1 MAAVNIVIKAINSTK
16 AAFQEVGRQADTLNK
31 RMAKIGQVFK
41 GLFIGGVAIRFGK
54 SLLQASTYG
63 KELEESGARVKAAW
77 RGVSSEVGDAFARI
91 VLSLEKPI
99 KAVGEFLDSVI
110 KRAQWGAAFIT
121 GLVTTGSSEK
131 ARQIADEVVADLE
144 REKAARED
152 AAKATDQQTDS
163 FRENMSLWDKI
174 LNLQAR
180 IKKARRDAAREQMD
194 DAGLLLDLEKEREQI
209 ANRIGQRV
217 RMGSDDPNQAEKD
230 RIQDLELELE
240 LVGVDKEIERVRRKL
255 EEAQQKVDPEKKRKG
270 RVITFNRDHRAG
282 LGQGMLD
289 GLTDSSKP
297 GSMAARS
304 KERMDKL
311 NKLDPSWR
319 SADYLKRIQTALD
332 SLTNTL
338 EGA

>member
-41 GLFIGGVAIRFGK
+41 GLFIGGVAVRFGK

-63 KELEESGARVKAAW
+63 KELEESGARVKEAW
-77 RGVSSEVGDAFARI
+77 NGVTTEIGDAFARI
-91 VLSLEKPI
+91 VLALEGPI
-99 KAVGEFLDSVI
+99 KRVGGFLDTVI
-110 KRAQWGAAFIT
+110 KRAQWGAAYIT

-131 ARQIADEVVADLE
+131 ARKIADEVIADLE
-144 REKAARED
+144 AEKKARED
-152 AAKATDQQTDS
+152 ATDAATNDHAKTVNY
-163 FRENMSLWDKI
+163 ENEKMRLLKQLMD
-174 LNLQAR
+174 AR
-180 IKKARRDAAREQMD
+180 TRARRQLMEDAE
-194 DAGLLLDLEKEREQI
+194 LLDDL
-209 ANRIGQRV
+209 
-217 RMGSDDPNQAEKD
+217 MAEKKNQLD
-230 RIQDLELELE
+230 RLNELYANPDLSQEEKDILELKAQIEFENLNA
-240 LVGVDKEIERVRRKL
+240 EIERVQDRMKKAL
-255 EEAQQKVDPEKKRKG
+255 KEAQGEIDPEKPRRKG
-270 RVITFNRDHRAG
+270 VRTIKFNRDHRAG

-319 SADYLKRIQTALD
+319 SADYLKRINTALD

>member
-63 KELEESGARVKAAW
+63 KELEESGTRVKEAW
-77 RGVSSEVGDAFARI
+77 SGVTTEIGDAFARI
-91 VLSLEKPI
+91 VLALEGPI
-99 KAVGEFLDSVI
+99 KRVGGFLDTVI
-110 KRAQWGAAFIT
+110 KRAQWGAAYIT

-131 ARQIADEVVADLE
+131 ARKIADEVIADLE
-144 REKAARED
+144 AEKKARED
-152 AAKATDQQTDS
+152 AT
-163 FRENMSLWDKI
+163 
-174 LNLQAR
+174 
-180 IKKARRDAAREQMD
+180 DAAT
-194 DAGLLLDLEKEREQI
+194 
-209 ANRIGQRV
+209 N
-217 RMGSDDPNQAEKD
+217 
-230 RIQDLELELE
+230 
-240 LVGVDKEIERVRRKL
+240 
-255 EEAQQKVDPEKKRKG
+255 
-270 RVITFNRDHRAG
+270 DHAK
-282 LGQGMLD
+282 
-289 GLTDSSKP
+289 TVNYENSSKP

-319 SADYLKRIQTALD
+319 SADYLKRINTALD